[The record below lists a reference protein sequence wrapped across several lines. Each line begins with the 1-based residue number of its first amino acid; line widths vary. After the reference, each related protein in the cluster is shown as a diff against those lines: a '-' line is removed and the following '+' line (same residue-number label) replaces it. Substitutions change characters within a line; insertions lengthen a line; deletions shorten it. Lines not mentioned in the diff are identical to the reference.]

1 MLRVREYRR
10 IDFGTDMIAEAVR
23 ATVASLIRAEMPDAE
38 LDSVR
43 MAGPDEEA
51 DEAVVVARWKRAGGA
66 YRDCAMDAEELT
78 AVLVGWCRLAGVPLP
93 RSGEKAIEPA
103 DDGVTLVII
112 QRALGRPSRLH

>member
-23 ATVASLIRAEMPDAE
+23 ATVAGLIHAEMPDAQ

-43 MAGPDEEA
+43 MAGPDDGT
-51 DEAVVVARWKRAGGA
+51 DEAVVVARWRRSGGA
-66 YRDCAMDAEELT
+66 VRECVMDAEELT

-93 RSGEKAIEPA
+93 RAGEKAIEPA
-103 DDGVTLVII
+103 DDGVTLVIV
-112 QRALGRPSRLH
+112 QRGLGRPSRLH